1 MRRPTGSNE
10 PSVSIDTTCLT
21 PEHFTVARTATILER
36 VMAMHA
42 SEEPRTS
49 RDRKRL
55 ATRRRLMDT
64 WRHMVASG
72 ESTTAS
78 IADITKRAKI
88 SVGTFYAH
96 FADREALTEEVALD
110 SFARLLQGLDGVIW
124 NSEGGLAGRAL
135 RPGLTLEQRLRGSLE
150 IVFDFAERFPSET
163 MFLMRLAETETP
175 QGKQFIRIWDD
186 LWEKEIEALLTELAE
201 ELETQLPYDA
211 RIAAAA
217 SYGLVIEGLKCW
229 LKNQSKIPRERAMES
244 LVYLTHY
251 ALAGGFGGVGNSVA
265 GSDHSA
271 REWCEHPV
279 ARVRL

>member
-1 MRRPTGSNE
+1 
-10 PSVSIDTTCLT
+10 VYIDTTCLT
-21 PEHFTVARTATILER
+21 PERFTTVAQTATILEK

-42 SEEPRTS
+42 GEEPRTS

-78 IADITKRAKI
+78 IAAITKRAKI

-96 FADREALTEEVALD
+96 FTDREALTEEVAFD

-124 NSEGGLAGRAL
+124 NSEGELAGRAL
-135 RPGLTLEQRLRGSLE
+135 RPGLSLEQRLRGSLE

-163 MFLMRLAETETP
+163 MFLMRLAKTETP
-175 QGKQFIRIWDD
+175 QGKQFIQIWDD
-186 LWEKEIEALLTELAE
+186 LWKKEIEALLTELAE

-211 RIAAAA
+211 RIAATA
-217 SYGLVIEGLKCW
+217 SYGLVVEGLKCW
-229 LKNQSKIPRERAMES
+229 LKNPSEIPRERAMES
-244 LVYLTHY
+244 LVYLTQY
-251 ALAGGFGGVGNSVA
+251 GFAGAFGGAGNSVV
-265 GSDHSA
+265 GSDHRA
-271 REWCEHPV
+271 RERRENPA
-279 ARVRL
+279 ARVRT

>member
-1 MRRPTGSNE
+1 M
-10 PSVSIDTTCLT
+10 
-21 PEHFTVARTATILER
+21 AQTATILER
-36 VMAMHA
+36 AMALCA

-96 FADREALTEEVALD
+96 FTDRETLTEEVALD

-124 NSEGGLAGRAL
+124 NSEGELAGRAL
-135 RPGLTLEQRLRGSLE
+135 RPGLTFVQRLRASLE
-150 IVFDFAERFPSET
+150 IVFDFAERFPIET
-163 MFLMRLAETETP
+163 MFLMRLAKTETP
-175 QGKQFIRIWDD
+175 QGKQFIQIWDD
-186 LWEKEIEALLTELAE
+186 LWKMEIEALLTELAE

-211 RIAAAA
+211 RIAATA
-217 SYGLVIEGLKCW
+217 SYGLVVEGLKCW
-229 LKNQSKIPRERAMES
+229 LKNPSEIPRERAMES
-244 LVYLTHY
+244 LVYRTQY
-251 ALAGGFGGVGNSVA
+251 GLAGAFGGARNSVV
-265 GSDHSA
+265 GSDHCGGE
-271 REWCEHPV
+271 RCENP
-279 ARVRL
+279 AAPVRL